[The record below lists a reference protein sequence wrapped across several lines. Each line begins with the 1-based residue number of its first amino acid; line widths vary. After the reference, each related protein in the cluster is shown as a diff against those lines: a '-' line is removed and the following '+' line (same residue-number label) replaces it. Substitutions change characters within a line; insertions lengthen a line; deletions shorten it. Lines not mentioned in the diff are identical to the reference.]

1 MLINNMTACAPA
13 RDGWAGEGKRGTRRA
28 REREERERERGGE
41 RLVVPDCQIR
51 VWSITFAVGYTIGI
65 PDLL

>member
-1 MLINNMTACAPA
+1 MTACAPA

-28 REREERERERGGE
+28 RERERARERGE

>member
-1 MLINNMTACAPA
+1 MTACAPA

-28 REREERERERGGE
+28 RERESERERGE

-65 PDLL
+65 PDLH